1 MGTYRHVPNRPPA
14 RYPYVDFHKH
24 LIECEY
30 IIMEER
36 SIEADIS
43 PCMIK
48 GVRRMDMLL
57 RL

>member
-1 MGTYRHVPNRPPA
+1 MGTYRHIPNRPPA
-14 RYPYVDFHKH
+14 RYSYVDFQKH
-24 LIECEY
+24 LTECEY
-30 IIMEER
+30 IVVEEH
-36 SIEADIS
+36 SIDADIS